1 MTETNVNGVDMGTVA
16 QHMSQISQLGGL
28 LGAKYFTLEGK
39 DTWTDF
45 DKKQREI
52 QLNPK
57 SPELILNKSPRKYEI
72 RDVDVIAQ
80 TIKTNPLTGVTS
92 VVFNPGTSTEAE
104 ASIVAGKPFAPI
116 SDDAIAAALT
126 PGAAKHIFANGRALL
141 SKVNIANQQ
150 NVDMITVLIKALQA
164 QKDSI
169 ISTMKAN
176 EKKVNDYEENLLK
189 SKKELETAD
198 GGTVEIT
205 ISGQS

>member
-1 MTETNVNGVDMGTVA
+1 MAEMNVNSAVDMGTVA
-16 QHMSQISQLGGL
+16 QHMSQISKLGGL
-28 LGAKYFTLEGK
+28 LGAKYFMLEGK

-45 DKKQREI
+45 DKKQREL

-72 RDVDVIAQ
+72 RDFDVIAQ
-80 TIKTNPLTGVTS
+80 SIKTNPLTGVTS

-104 ASIVAGKPFAPI
+104 ASIVAGNAFAPI
-116 SDDAIAAALT
+116 SDDALAAALT
-126 PGAAKHIFANGRALL
+126 PGAAKHIFANGRSLL
-141 SKVNIANQQ
+141 NKVNIANQQ
-150 NVDMITVLIKALQA
+150 NVDMITALIKILQA

-189 SKKELETAD
+189 SKKELENAD
-198 GGTVEIT
+198 NGSVEVI
-205 ISGQS
+205 IGQS